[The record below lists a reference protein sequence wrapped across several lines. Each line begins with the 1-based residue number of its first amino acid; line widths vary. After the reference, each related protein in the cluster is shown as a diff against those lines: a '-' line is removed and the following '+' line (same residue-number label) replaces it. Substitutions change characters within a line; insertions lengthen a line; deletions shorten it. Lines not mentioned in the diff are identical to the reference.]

1 MLDAPLDIPNPLL
14 EDTAARQRALDLASF
29 IVEAPAGAG
38 KTELLT
44 QRTLRLLAVVD
55 NPEEVLALTFTNKAA
70 TEMRDRILGSLELAA
85 GGELPAAPHK
95 QLTFR
100 LASAVLQ
107 RDRERGWSL
116 LQHPGRLRIT
126 TLDALCANL
135 ARQMPFLSR
144 FGAQPGVADDAEAH
158 YATAARRTLAML
170 EADDDAAADAE
181 VVAAALAFM
190 DNHAGRLERLLIA
203 MLGRRDQ
210 WLQHA
215 ARINHGGEALR
226 AEIEAGFALL
236 TGRALQSAAERL
248 DARWQTR
255 LLPLARFAAG
265 NGVAALAPLLDRSEP
280 ARAVAADL
288 PAWRA
293 LASLLLTSSGS
304 LRQKLDKRCGF
315 PADKE
320 AKPHKE
326 AMSELLAELAN
337 VSGLPEAL
345 AAVADLP
352 TPHFSP
358 AEWSTVA
365 GFARLLQ
372 LAAGQL
378 WLVFQEAG
386 AVDFI
391 EIAARAGL
399 ALGDDE
405 APTDL
410 AQALDYR
417 IQHLLVDE
425 FQDTS
430 PGQVELIARLMRGW
444 QPGDGRTLFVV
455 GDPMQSIYRFRKA
468 EVGLFLRVRERGIGD
483 VALEHLRL
491 FRNNRSYPG
500 IVDWVN
506 RAFPSIFP
514 AQDAPETG
522 AVCYAPSAA
531 TRPPEAASGVQVH
544 PVFADSDDAAGD
556 EARVVLDLILQA
568 RAQQRAGEPQERV
581 AVLVRAR
588 SHLDALVGEIRRSAP
603 ELRFSAVEIEGLAE
617 RQHIEDLLT
626 LYRALSHRADRIHW
640 LALLRGPCC
649 GLTLA
654 DLLALAGGDKQR
666 TVWQLMHAEERLAA
680 LSDDGRARL
689 LSVRAVLAQALAE
702 RGRMPPRRWLEGSWV
717 LLGGPR
723 TLASPEEMA
732 DVAAFFQLVDQL
744 SADGR
749 LAADELAAR
758 TAELYAPPDPLAG
771 EAVQM
776 MTIHKS
782 KGLEFETVI
791 VPGLH
796 RDTGMHE
803 SSLLLWDQVAD
814 ADGQE
819 HLLVAPLRSKV
830 ATSDEGGESSDGA
843 SLYDL
848 LRRVENERSAHEDE
862 RLLYVA
868 ATRAIRRLHLVGVA
882 KLDPEAD
889 DGLKVPASGTLLRLL
904 WPGEA
909 QPVFAAALAEREAL
923 SSELASDSSVVA
935 EEAEAGRRAPPLRRL
950 REVGPPP
957 ELAAVPPPRD
967 ADNWAL
973 TPLSATGVALDAS
986 VGTLVHRCL
995 ELIARQGLA
1004 QWPAERLPGLQ
1015 AGWQRWLRGLGHGAE
1030 EAASG
1035 AAEALVALQRTLH
1048 SETGRWL
1055 LAAHPEAGCEQAW
1068 TSLEAAAGGPDSE
1081 LSPASTVNH
1090 VIDRIFV
1097 ADGVR
1102 WIIDYKTVRLAADED
1117 QASALRRRAEG
1128 FRPQLER
1135 YAALFAGDPRPLKM
1149 AIWFALQG
1157 RLLVLDSP

>member
-1 MLDAPLDIPNPLL
+1 MNADSAATPVSRLR
-14 EDTAARQRALDLASF
+14 EDEAARQRALDLASF

-85 GGELPAAPHK
+85 GGELPEAPHK
-95 QLTFR
+95 QLTFH
-100 LASAVLQ
+100 LAGAVLQ

-170 EADDDAAADAE
+170 ESDDPATDAVTSDAD

-236 TGRALQSAAERL
+236 TGRTLQTAAERL

-265 NGVAALAPLLDRSEP
+265 NGVAALAPLLERTEP
-280 ARAVAADL
+280 ARALATDL

-326 AMSELLAELAN
+326 AMSELLAELAQ

-352 TPHFSP
+352 APHFSP

-386 AVDFI
+386 EVDFI

-444 QPGDGRTLFVV
+444 QPGDGRTMFVV

-506 RAFPSIFP
+506 RAFPGIFP

-531 TRPPEAASGVQVH
+531 TRPFEAASGVQVH

-556 EARVVLDLILQA
+556 EARIVLDLILQA
-568 RAQQRAGEPQERV
+568 RAQRREGEPQERV

-689 LSVRAVLAQALAE
+689 LCVRAVLAQALAE
-702 RGRMPPRRWLEGSWV
+702 RGRMSPRRWLEGVWV

-732 DVAAFFQLVDQL
+732 DVDAFFQLVDQI
-744 SADGR
+744 ATDGR
-749 LAADELAAR
+749 LPADELAAR

-796 RDTGMHE
+796 RDTGMHD

-814 ADGQE
+814 ADGHE

-830 ATSDEGGESSDGA
+830 ASDEGGEEGESGDGA
-843 SLYDL
+843 TLYDL

-868 ATRAIRRLHLVGVA
+868 ATRAIRHLHLVGVA

-889 DGLKVPASGTLLRLL
+889 DGLKPPASGTLLRLL

-909 QPVFAAALAEREAL
+909 QPVFAAALAARGAQAEETAI
-923 SSELASDSSVVA
+923 AVA
-935 EEAEAGRRAPPLRRL
+935 EVPPAPPLRRL
-950 REVGPPP
+950 RVVGPPP
-957 ELAAVPPPRD
+957 ELAAPLPPID
-967 ADNWAL
+967 ADNPPLVA
-973 TPLSATGVALDAS
+973 LSATGIALDAS

-995 ELIARQGLA
+995 ELIARQGLP
-1004 QWPAERLPGLQ
+1004 QWPAERLPGLLP
-1015 AGWQRWLRGLGHGAE
+1015 GWQRWLRGLGHSPE

-1035 AAEALVALQRTLH
+1035 AAEALAALQRTLD

-1055 LAAHPEAGCEQAW
+1055 LADHPQAGCEQAW
-1068 TSLEAAAGGPDSE
+1068 TSLEA
-1081 LSPASTVNH
+1081 ASTVNH

-1117 QASALRRRAEG
+1117 EAGALRRRAEG

-1135 YAALFAGDPRPLKM
+1135 YAALFAGDSVPPKK

-1157 RLLVLDSP
+1157 CLLVLD